1 MAVELPPVTAPQAP
15 ELASFEERWAAWL
28 AKGEAHD
35 CAVRRKLAIGV
46 PTLVVAA
53 AVIFFA
59 FLGR

>member
-1 MAVELPPVTAPQAP
+1 MAVEFPPIAAPQAP
-15 ELASFEERWAAWL
+15 ELASFEQRWAAWL

-35 CAVRRKLAIGV
+35 RAVRRKLAIGV
-46 PTLVVAA
+46 PVLVVAA

>member
-1 MAVELPPVTAPQAP
+1 MAVELPPIVASQAP

-35 CAVRRKLAIGV
+35 LAVRRKLAIGV
-46 PTLVVAA
+46 PALVVAA
-53 AVIFFA
+53 AVVFA